1 MLTLES
7 EGDPN
12 VLPKVTPRTKGE
24 ILLPPGPLGA
34 VPLRPGLTLRSLTP
48 KASACE
54 TRSSAHSS
62 PRRMVSYWGI

>member
-24 ILLPPGPLGA
+24 ILLPPGPLRA

-54 TRSSAHSS
+54 T
-62 PRRMVSYWGI
+62 